1 MIFFCKEYKD
11 CVSWLKKRAGGQFL
25 AYNVGVSKVLRLEF
39 FAQVNETGEK
49 SWQKPSALSCFQQQ

>member
-1 MIFFCKEYKD
+1 MVEKN
-11 CVSWLKKRAGGQFL
+11 VQGGQFL